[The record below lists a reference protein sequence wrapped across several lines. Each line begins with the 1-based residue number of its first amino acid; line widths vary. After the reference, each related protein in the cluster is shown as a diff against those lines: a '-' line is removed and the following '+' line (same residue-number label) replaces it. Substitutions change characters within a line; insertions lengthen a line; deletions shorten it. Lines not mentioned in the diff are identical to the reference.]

1 MKSPIFALFR
11 SSALFSLLALLLGS
25 CSGMFPIVYY
35 YESSPTG
42 YYRQEE
48 PADEYSQYFSNKAAE
63 YSQILSSDPL
73 NQDGQNT
80 TPLASTNQNNTS
92 LTISINTV
100 HTWYGGSS
108 WVRPW
113 RTSSWI
119 FYDPWDTWGWNN
131 WGFYDPW
138 GWNNWGYGGWNNWGW
153 GYAGWNNWGWNNW
166 GGPVVFWGA
175 NNYGYSNYR
184 YPEVVRGRNNID
196 RSRYRTQNSYSNLYT
211 RNNTSRTNNN
221 ISRSSSD
228 YRTYTPLSNRYN
240 ESTRYNQSRSNVD
253 QRQNTADSRASLR
266 DIIRQYNS
274 GNSTPTRG
282 GYSIDQAPVRNNS
295 NAVPSTPS
303 YRRETQT
310 RSSAPTRV
318 SAPVHSAPVRTAP
331 TRSSAAPTRSSAPAR
346 GSQSSG
352 RPINQ

>member
-1 MKSPIFALFR
+1 MKSSIFTLFR
-11 SSALFSLLALLLGS
+11 SSALFALLALLFGS

-35 YESSPTG
+35 YESSPSG
-42 YYRQEE
+42 YSRQEQ

-73 NQDGQNT
+73 NFEDQT
-80 TPLASTNQNNTS
+80 PTPLASTNQNNSS
-92 LTISINTV
+92 LTISINAV
-100 HTWYGGSS
+100 PAWYGGSS

-119 FYDPWDTWGWNN
+119 FYDPWDTWSWNR

-153 GYAGWNNWGWNNW
+153 GYNNWNYWGWNSW
-166 GGPVVFWGA
+166 GPAVAWHP
-175 NNYGYSNYR
+175 NYTNGFSSYR
-184 YPEVVRGRNNID
+184 YPEAIRGRNNVD
-196 RSRYRTQNSYSNLYT
+196 RSRYRTQNSYSNLYS
-211 RNNTSRTNNN
+211 RNNTSRSNNN
-221 ISRSSSD
+221 WSRSSSS
-228 YRTYTPLSNRYN
+228 YRTYQPLNDRYN
-240 ESTRYNQSRSNVD
+240 NSTRYNENRGNNV
-253 QRQNTADSRASLR
+253 QRQNSADVRSSLR

-274 GNSTPTRG
+274 GNNEPTRNT
-282 GYSIDQAPVRNNS
+282 YSIDQAPRRNNGS
-295 NAVPSTPS
+295 STPSTPS

-318 SAPVHSAPVRTAP
+318 SAPV
-331 TRSSAAPTRSSAPAR
+331 RSAPTRSSAPPTRSSAPVR

-352 RPINQ
+352 RPNNQQ

>member
-1 MKSPIFALFR
+1 MKSPVFALFR

-35 YESSPTG
+35 YESSPAG
-42 YYRQEE
+42 YYRQEQ

-63 YSQILSSDPL
+63 YSQILSSDPI
-73 NQDGQNT
+73 NFEDQNA
-80 TPLASTNQNNTS
+80 TPLAPTNQNNSS
-92 LTISINTV
+92 LTISINAV
-100 HTWYGGSS
+100 PAWYGGSS

-119 FYDPWDTWGWNN
+119 FYDPWDTWGWSN

-175 NNYGYSNYR
+175 NNYGYSSYR
-184 YPEVVRGRNNID
+184 YPEAVRGRNNID

-228 YRTYTPLSNRYN
+228 YRTYTPLSNRFN

-282 GYSIDQAPVRNNS
+282 GYSIDQAPRNNS

-303 YRRETQT
+303 YRRETQI

-318 SAPVHSAPVRTAP
+318 STPVRSAPVRTAP
-331 TRSSAAPTRSSAPAR
+331 TRSSGGPTRSSAPAR